1 MAIAMDLTGKTACVT
16 GAGNGMGKEI
26 ALKLAEAGADV
37 VVSDVKIADAEE
49 TAEAIRA
56 MGRRS
61 FALKTDVSVKEQ
73 VFAMVDKTVEEMG
86 KIDIIVNNAGITMG
100 KELVDVTP
108 EDVDR
113 IYKVNVNGVLYGMQA
128 VMPYFKKQR
137 SGKIV
142 NISTQAAKEGCH
154 TYSTYASSKAAALS
168 LTQAMAKEAADY
180 DINVNAVCPGMVKT
194 DLYTK
199 ETGGQPGLLTMMQ
212 QTEKYKDMTLD
223 EIWESEC
230 SGMLLGRPQ
239 DPVDIAY
246 MTVYLCTDMA
256 RNITGQGINVSGGM
270 IMMA

>member
-1 MAIAMDLTGKTACVT
+1 MIAMDLTGKKACVT

-26 ALKLAEAGADV
+26 ALKLAEAGCDV
-37 VVSDVKIADAEE
+37 CVSDVKINDAEAVAE
-49 TAEAIRA
+49 TIRG
-56 MGRRS
+56 MGRDA
-61 FALKTDVSVKEQ
+61 FALKTDVSNKEQ
-73 VFAMVDKTVEEMG
+73 VFDMVDQTVERFG
-86 KIDIIVNNAGITMG
+86 RLDIIVNNAGITMG
-100 KELVDVTP
+100 KEMEKVTE
-108 EDVDR
+108 EDHDR
-113 IYKVNVNGVLYGMQA
+113 IYEVNVKGVLFGMQA
-128 VMPYFKKQR
+128 AMRYFKEQR
-137 SGKIV
+137 SGKII

-168 LTQAMAKEAADY
+168 LTQAMAKEAAPY

-199 ETGGQPGLLTMMQ
+199 ETGGRPGLLQMMKE
-212 QTEKYKDMTLD
+212 TEKYKDMTLD

-246 MTVYLCTDMA
+246 MTVFLATDMA

>member
-1 MAIAMDLTGKTACVT
+1 MIGMNLEGKVACVT

-37 VVSDVKIADAEE
+37 VVSDVKIADAEAVAK
-49 TAEAIRA
+49 TVQD
-56 MGRRS
+56 MGKRS
-61 FALKTDVSVKEQ
+61 FAIKTDVSDKDQ
-73 VFAMVDKTVEEMG
+73 VFEMVDKTVENLG

-100 KELVDVTP
+100 KEMENVTE
-108 EDVDR
+108 EDFDR
-113 IYKVNVNGVLYGMQA
+113 IYNVNVKGVLFGMQA
-128 VMPYFKKQR
+128 AMRYFKEQN
-137 SGKIV
+137 SGKII

-168 LTQAMAKEAADY
+168 LTQAMAKEAAPY
-180 DINVNAVCPGMVKT
+180 DVNVNAVCPGMVKT

-199 ETGGQPGLLTMMQ
+199 ETGGKPGLLQMMKE
-212 QTEKYKDMTLD
+212 TEKYKDMTLD

-246 MTVYLCTDMA
+246 MVVYLATEMA

>member
-1 MAIAMDLTGKTACVT
+1 MIGMDLKGKVACVT

-37 VVSDVKIADAEE
+37 AVSDIKIADAESVAKE
-49 TAEAIRA
+49 IEA
-56 MGRRS
+56 MGRK
-61 FALKTDVSVKEQ
+61 AIAVDTNVTDRDQ
-73 VFAMVDKTVEEMG
+73 VFALLDQTVADLG
-86 KIDIIVNNAGITMG
+86 HIDIMVNNAGITMG
-100 KELVDVTP
+100 KELEKVT
-108 EDVDR
+108 EADVDK
-113 IYKVNVNGVLYGMQA
+113 IYDVNVKGVLYGMQA
-128 VMPYFKKQR
+128 AMRYFKKQH
-137 SGKIV
+137 SGKII

-180 DINVNAVCPGMVKT
+180 DVNVNAVCPGMVKT

-199 ETGGQPGLLTMMQ
+199 ETGGQPGLLMMMQ
-212 QTEKYKDMTLD
+212 ETEKYKDMSLD
-223 EIWESEC
+223 EIWASEC

-246 MTVYLCTDMA
+246 MTVFLATDMA